1 MCHLAPA
8 PPPTARRYALAPM
21 AEPTVRDIDAL
32 WGPATPQFAYQIADR
47 IEALIA
53 DLPAGHPVRRHGEL
67 RLAELDE
74 LGHDTTKGPTA
85 AH

>member
-1 MCHLAPA
+1 MV
-8 PPPTARRYALAPM
+8 TVDVIRRRYAPAPM

-53 DLPAGHPVRRHGEL
+53 DLPAGHPVRRLGEL
-67 RLAELDE
+67 RLADLDE
-74 LGHDTTKGPTA
+74 LGHGTTKGPPQTPT
-85 AH
+85 H